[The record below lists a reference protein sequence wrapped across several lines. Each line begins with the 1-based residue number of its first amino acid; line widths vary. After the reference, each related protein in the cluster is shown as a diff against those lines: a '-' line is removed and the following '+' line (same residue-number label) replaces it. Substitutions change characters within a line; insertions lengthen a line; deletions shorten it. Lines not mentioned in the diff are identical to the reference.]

1 MKDKQHLTPLGLEKI
16 KEIIGGMNKNRSF

>member
-16 KEIIGGMNKNRSF
+16 KEIVGSMNKNRGF